1 MERVPFRLPS
11 GIPIFRRLKEA
22 YDTVTSVNTCK
33 ILRSVHSGVVGS
45 LLQWRGKICSLETA
59 PVELE
64 CSKKRVIGSGRCS
77 CEVKEGK
84 YKKAFE
90 YALEDVIGDLK
101 KL

>member
-1 MERVPFRLPS
+1 MES
-11 GIPIFRRLKEA
+11 GGLIA
-22 YDTVTSVNTCK
+22 
-33 ILRSVHSGVVGS
+33 SGK
-45 LLQWRGKICSLETA
+45 GKTCSLETS

-84 YKKAFE
+84 YKEAFE